1 MGFAEKLNNLMGE
14 LGLSQ
19 TKLSEL
25 TGIGKSSICQ
35 YISGKNEPSEKRKRQ
50 MARALGV
57 QENYFIEFPPVTE
70 ITSDPLVN
78 LPIPLVAKL
87 MRKSKG
93 WVEEGLQQGCFPWGY
108 AVKMKKWSYW
118 VNGRKFFELEGIPV
132 PADLNFVT
140 GETDEAI

>member
-1 MGFAEKLNNLMGE
+1 MSFAKDLKNLMEE
-14 LGLSQ
+14 LEISQ

-35 YISGKNEPSEKRKRQ
+35 YLSGKNEPSEARKKEIAQ
-50 MARALGV
+50 ALGV
-57 QENYFIEFPPVTE
+57 QENYFIELPTVAE

-118 VNGRKFFELEGIPV
+118 VNGKKFFEHERIPIPPGINLEGGCG
-132 PADLNFVT
+132 A
-140 GETDEAI
+140 E

>member
-1 MGFAEKLNNLMGE
+1 MSFAEKLKQLMDE
-14 LGLSQ
+14 LKLSQ
-19 TKLSEL
+19 TRLSEH

-35 YISGKNEPSEKRKRQ
+35 YLSGKNEPSEKRKRQ

-78 LPIPLVAKL
+78 LPIPLVAKI

-118 VNGRKFFELEGIPV
+118 INGKKFFEHEGLTIPSEINLGIEREV
-132 PADLNFVT
+132 
-140 GETDEAI
+140 